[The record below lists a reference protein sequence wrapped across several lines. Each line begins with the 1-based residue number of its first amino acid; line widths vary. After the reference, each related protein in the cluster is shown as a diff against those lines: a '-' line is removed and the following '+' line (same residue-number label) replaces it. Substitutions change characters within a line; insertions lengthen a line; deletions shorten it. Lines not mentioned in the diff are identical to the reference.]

1 MTRDSRIGLLVGLM
15 FILAFGLILTE
26 MINPTPPGTDPS
38 TANGESE
45 NLGSYRHASSARRDE
60 APVVDRPEPERLAAY
75 TEQRGNSRETS
86 VRETDGSRPLAMY
99 TVQRGDTLR
108 AIASR
113 FYGENMGDYYVRI
126 VEANRDRMRDGSTI
140 YVGQVLVIPAL
151 SDRRV
156 QADQGRHYREMTLEE
171 ARDHFRTDSTETQQ
185 PQGQRRYTVRPGDT
199 LTSIARRMMHDDSPS
214 AVRRLYEANRGW
226 IADPDSIPTGV
237 ALVIP

>member
-15 FILAFGLILTE
+15 FILSFGLILTE
-26 MINPTPPGTDPS
+26 MINPAPPATNDPA
-38 TANGESE
+38 ANAESE
-45 NLGSYRHASSARRDE
+45 NLGSYRHASSARAE

-75 TEQRGNSRETS
+75 TGQRETS
-86 VRETDGSRPLAMY
+86 VREADGPRPLAVY

-113 FYGENMGDYYVRI
+113 HYGENMGDYYVRI

-140 YVGQVLVIPAL
+140 YVGQVLVIPRL

-156 QADQGRHYREMTLEE
+156 QADQGRNYTEMTMGEV
-171 ARDHFRTDSTETQQ
+171 RDYFGTESTETQQ
-185 PQGQRRYTVRPGDT
+185 PQSQRRYTIRQGDT
-199 LTSIARRMMHDDSPS
+199 LTSIARRMMGDDSAS

-226 IADPDSIPTGV
+226 IADPDDIPVGA